1 MKRTSVRLLL
11 AAIVAVFA
19 LGSYAEAA
27 PRKVHHRVRHSS
39 RVSANM
45 APSANKKVHAAR
57 KHHRTAAASA
67 HAARPHHQSTKPR

>member
-27 PRKVHHRVRHSS
+27 PRRVHHRARHSS
-39 RVSANM
+39 RVSAGTPTSSKK
-45 APSANKKVHAAR
+45 ARVTRKHRRTASASTHAA
-57 KHHRTAAASA
+57 KSHR
-67 HAARPHHQSTKPR
+67 QSTKPR

>member
-1 MKRTSVRLLL
+1 MKRPSVRLLL

-39 RVSANM
+39 RVLANM
-45 APSANKKVHAAR
+45 APSAKKKVRAVR
-57 KHHRTAAASA
+57 KHHRTAATNA
-67 HAARPHHQSTKPR
+67 HVARPRRQSTKPR